1 MEKVSGNEIQGTNGR
16 VGSQWGQR
24 FLYNKMRA
32 GYVGIDIGGFINI
45 KEENEVIFI

>member
-32 GYVGIDIGGFINI
+32 GYAGIDIGGFINI